1 MSLTGFAERT
11 EPPSGAIS
19 ATSEFPEIVIAPDIL
34 ELLSSAMYVDPITI
48 YREYVQNAADAID
61 EARASGILKPDQ
73 PGRVDI
79 AMDAQARS
87 VCIRDNGCGIASE
100 TFCRRLLA
108 LGGSEKRGTSARG
121 FRGVGRLAGL
131 GYAREVIFRASAA
144 GETITSEL
152 RWDCRRLKAALLAA
166 DNVLSAADVIRWVT
180 SYEQHDGADTD
191 EHFFEVELKGVVRL
205 TKDQLISP
213 PAVSAYLSQVAPV
226 PFAPNFR
233 FGAKIATALSKHMNR
248 GTLLIHVD
256 EAAEPLYR
264 PHRDQ
269 IDCGH
274 ERQVAFESIDV
285 VELPGIDGNVA
296 AVGWVL
302 HHQYEGALPAS
313 TMVKGLRLRCGN
325 IQVGGHLL
333 LEDLFPETRFN
344 GWTVGE
350 VHVLDSRIVPNG
362 RRDHFEQN
370 GHYNNLLNHL
380 LPTART
386 ITQNCRTS
394 SVRRKWERE
403 FDIHARAIEEK
414 LAIIGQGSI
423 GKGERNQIALEVEKT
438 FLKLSKIN
446 EMKILAEHTE
456 ERSVRI
462 ASLRANLSSS
472 LGEETVSAS
481 PLARLPDGKREAY
494 ERFFELIYE
503 CSTNRLAAKAL
514 IDRILMR
521 IN

>member
-1 MSLTGFAERT
+1 MSLPEFARRAG
-11 EPPSGAIS
+11 PPGGTISGNGKFSDI
-19 ATSEFPEIVIAPDIL
+19 IVASDIL

-61 EARASGILKPDQ
+61 VARASGILKPDQ

-87 VCIRDNGCGIASE
+87 VCIRDNGCGVASE

-131 GYAREVIFRASAA
+131 GYAREVIFRASVA

-152 RWDCRRLKAALLAA
+152 RWDCRGLKATFLAP
-166 DNVLSAADVIRWVT
+166 DSVVSAADVIRSVT
-180 SYEQHDGADTD
+180 SYEQHDGADAD

-205 TKDQLISP
+205 SKDQLISSS
-213 PAVSAYLSQVAPV
+213 AVSAYLSQVAPV

-233 FGAKIATALSKHMNR
+233 FGAEITTALSKHMNT
-248 GTLLIHVD
+248 GTLLIHID
-256 EAAEPLYR
+256 GAAEPIYR
-264 PHRDQ
+264 PHRDR
-269 IDCGH
+269 IACDDK
-274 ERQVAFESIDV
+274 RQVAFEGIDV
-285 VELPGIDGNVA
+285 VELPGIEGNVA

-325 IQVGGHLL
+325 IQVGGHVL

-380 LPTART
+380 LPTTRT
-386 ITQNCRTS
+386 ITRKCRTS

-403 FDIHARAIEEK
+403 FDLHARTTEEK
-414 LAIIGQGSI
+414 LAIIEQGSV
-423 GKGERNQIALEVEKT
+423 GKGERNRIALEVEKT
-438 FLKLSKIN
+438 FLKMSKIN
-446 EMKILAEHTE
+446 EMKILEEEAG
-456 ERSVRI
+456 ERSARI
-462 ASLRANLSSS
+462 FSLRANLSS
-472 LGEETVSAS
+472 LLKEETVSAS
-481 PLARLPDGKREAY
+481 PLARLPDGERETY
-494 ERFFELIYE
+494 EHFFELIYE
-503 CSTNRLAAKAL
+503 CATNRIAAKAL

-521 IN
+521 ID

>member
-1 MSLTGFAERT
+1 MSLTEFARRAG
-11 EPPSGAIS
+11 PPGGTISGNGKSSDI
-19 ATSEFPEIVIAPDIL
+19 IVASDIL

-61 EARASGILKPDQ
+61 VARASGILKPDQ

-87 VCIRDNGCGIASE
+87 VCIRDNGCGVASE

-121 FRGVGRLAGL
+121 SRGVGRLAGL
-131 GYAREVIFRASAA
+131 GYAREVIFRASVA

-152 RWDCRRLKAALLAA
+152 RWDCRGLKAAFLAP
-166 DNVLSAADVIRWVT
+166 DSVVSAADVIRSVT
-180 SYEQHDGADTD
+180 SYEQHDGADAD

-205 TKDQLISP
+205 SKDQLISP
-213 PAVSAYLSQVAPV
+213 SAVSAYLSQVAPV

-233 FGAKIATALSKHMNR
+233 FGAEITTALSKHMNTS
-248 GTLLIHVD
+248 TLLIHID
-256 EAAEPLYR
+256 GAAEPIYR
-264 PHRDQ
+264 PHRDR
-269 IDCGH
+269 IACDDK
-274 ERQVAFESIDV
+274 RQVAFESVNV

-313 TMVKGLRLRCGN
+313 TMVKGLRLRSGN
-325 IQVGGHLL
+325 IQVGGYAL

-344 GWTVGE
+344 AWTVGE
-350 VHVLDSRIVPNG
+350 VHVLDSRIIPNG

-386 ITQNCRTS
+386 ITRKCRTS

-403 FDIHARAIEEK
+403 FAIHARTVEEK
-414 LAIIGQGSI
+414 LAIIEQGSV
-423 GKGERNQIALEVEKT
+423 GKGERNRIALELEKT
-438 FLKLSKIN
+438 FLKMSKIN
-446 EMKILAEHTE
+446 KMKILEE
-456 ERSVRI
+456 QVVERSARI
-462 ASLRANLSSS
+462 MSLRASLSS
-472 LGEETVSAS
+472 LLEEKTVSTS
-481 PLARLPDGKREAY
+481 LLARLSDEKRETY

-521 IN
+521 IY

>member
-19 ATSEFPEIVIAPDIL
+19 ATREFPEIVIAPDIL

-61 EARASGILKPDQ
+61 VAWANGILEPDQ

-79 AMDAQARS
+79 AIDAQARS
-87 VCIRDNGCGIASE
+87 VRIRDNGCGVASE

-131 GYAREVIFRASAA
+131 GYTREVIFRASAA

-152 RWDCRRLKAALLAA
+152 RWDCRGLKAALLAP
-166 DNVLSAADVIRWVT
+166 DNVLSAADVIRSVT
-180 SYEQHDGADTD
+180 SYEQHDGADVN

-205 TKDQLISP
+205 SRDQLISP
-213 PAVSAYLSQVAPV
+213 SAVSAYLSQVAPV
-226 PFAPNFR
+226 PFAPKFS
-233 FGAKIATALSKHMNR
+233 FGAEITTALSEHMNT
-248 GTLLIHVD
+248 GTLLIHID
-256 EAAEPLYR
+256 GAAEPIYR
-264 PHRDQ
+264 LHRDR
-269 IDCGH
+269 IACDDK
-274 ERQVAFESIDV
+274 RQVAFERVDI

-296 AVGWVL
+296 AVAWVL

-313 TMVKGLRLRCGN
+313 TMVKGLRLRSGN
-325 IQVGGHLL
+325 IQVGGYAL
-333 LEDLFPETRFN
+333 LEDLFPEARFN
-344 GWTVGE
+344 AWTVGE

-386 ITQNCRTS
+386 ITRKCRTS

-403 FDIHARAIEEK
+403 FDIHARAAEEK
-414 LAIIGQGSI
+414 
-423 GKGERNQIALEVEKT
+423 T
-438 FLKLSKIN
+438 CD
-446 EMKILAEHTE
+446 H
-456 ERSVRI
+456 
-462 ASLRANLSSS
+462 
-472 LGEETVSAS
+472 
-481 PLARLPDGKREAY
+481 
-494 ERFFELIYE
+494 
-503 CSTNRLAAKAL
+503 
-514 IDRILMR
+514 
-521 IN
+521 

>member
-1 MSLTGFAERT
+1 MSLTEFARRAG
-11 EPPSGAIS
+11 PPGGTISGNGKCSDI
-19 ATSEFPEIVIAPDIL
+19 IVASDIL

-61 EARASGILKPDQ
+61 VARASGILKPDQ

-87 VCIRDNGCGIASE
+87 VCIRDNGCGVASE

-121 FRGVGRLAGL
+121 SRGVGRLAGL
-131 GYAREVIFRASAA
+131 GYAREVIFRASVA

-152 RWDCRRLKAALLAA
+152 RWDCRGLKAAFLAP
-166 DNVLSAADVIRWVT
+166 DSVVSAADVIRSVT
-180 SYEQHDGADTD
+180 SYEQHDGADAD

-205 TKDQLISP
+205 SKDQLISP
-213 PAVSAYLSQVAPV
+213 SAVSAYLSQVAPV

-233 FGAKIATALSKHMNR
+233 FGAEITTALSKHMNTS
-248 GTLLIHVD
+248 TLLIHID
-256 EAAEPLYR
+256 GAAEPIYR
-264 PHRDQ
+264 PHRDR
-269 IDCGH
+269 IACDDK
-274 ERQVAFESIDV
+274 RQVAFESVNV

-313 TMVKGLRLRCGN
+313 TMVKGLRLRSGN
-325 IQVGGHLL
+325 IQVGGYAL

-344 GWTVGE
+344 AWTVGE
-350 VHVLDSRIVPNG
+350 VHVLDSRIIPNG

-386 ITQNCRTS
+386 ITRKCRTS

-403 FDIHARAIEEK
+403 FAIHARTVEEK
-414 LAIIGQGSI
+414 LAIIEQGSV
-423 GKGERNQIALEVEKT
+423 GKGERNRIALELEKT
-438 FLKLSKIN
+438 FLKMSKIN
-446 EMKILAEHTE
+446 KMKILEE
-456 ERSVRI
+456 QVVERSARI
-462 ASLRANLSSS
+462 MSLRASLSS
-472 LGEETVSAS
+472 LLEEKTVSTS
-481 PLARLPDGKREAY
+481 LLARLSDEKRETY

-521 IN
+521 IY